1 MTVTAGA
8 GIRALFDLPEDIT
21 YLDCA
26 AQGPLLRASHTAGAR
41 GLLRKFHPWTPERAA
56 FDAEM
61 TAARDLFAGLI
72 GARGQD
78 IAHMGATSYGA
89 AVAGANMAI
98 EPGQKVLVLEAQ
110 FPSNYYV
117 WQRLAARDGGDLKIV
132 PWPEDG
138 DWTAAVLDA
147 LGDDVGLVALPPCHW
162 TDGALLDLVA
172 IADRVHALG
181 AGFFIDATQAAGA
194 RPLDVGRLDPDFMAV
209 SGYKWL
215 LSPDA
220 VGYLYVAPRRQTGAP
235 IEDNYATRV
244 AESTMEMADG
254 YGADYIPGAARFDQ
268 GAADS
273 MIHLPITVTAMEQI
287 SQWTP
292 EGISAG
298 LAPLTDAV
306 AARAEERGWRVPAK
320 GRRVDHFIGVWIS
333 DVPADLGQRL
343 KARGVYTSLRG
354 GAVRVSPH
362 LYNSVAD
369 IDRLFAAL
377 DAEMTG

>member
-1 MTVTAGA
+1 
-8 GIRALFDLPEDIT
+8 
-21 YLDCA
+21 
-26 AQGPLLRASHTAGAR
+26 
-41 GLLRKFHPWTPERAA
+41 
-56 FDAEM
+56 
-61 TAARDLFAGLI
+61 
-72 GARGQD
+72 
-78 IAHMGATSYGA
+78 
-89 AVAGANMAI
+89 
-98 EPGQKVLVLEAQ
+98 
-110 FPSNYYV
+110 
-117 WQRLAARDGGDLKIV
+117 
-132 PWPEDG
+132 
-138 DWTAAVLDA
+138 
-147 LGDDVGLVALPPCHW
+147 
-162 TDGALLDLVA
+162 
-172 IADRVHALG
+172 
-181 AGFFIDATQAAGA
+181 
-194 RPLDVGRLDPDFMAV
+194 
-209 SGYKWL
+209 
-215 LSPDA
+215 
-220 VGYLYVAPRRQTGAP
+220 
-235 IEDNYATRV
+235 
-244 AESTMEMADG
+244 MEMADG

-320 GRRVDHFIGVWIS
+320 GRRVDHFIGVWIP

-377 DAEMTG
+377 DAELTG